1 MHAGCCTEFEADGAT
16 MRHNHRHRH
25 PGPLRLQHHSCTTFI
40 TACISVDPGILIS
53 LINFARI
60 LFILYYPPFFCHER
74 AADGQQKGERRC
86 ATRATRQDCFM
97 PVHPSLHA
105 TLHARYRLVNDEGRG
120 ISRCMSMS
128 RAHQPALG
136 TALVGERRGM
146 FGLHRGG
153 LALQPALASSQA
165 WDQVSPYFD
174 VAQTNRQAVVHG
186 SFGST
191 TRWAQLCNVIGFR
204 QGLRDKS
211 KVSQWC
217 HATQRAACLCHDRH
231 LSRVVLQLV
240 RMEIIEPGFESH
252 HVRYGCYVAK
262 VIVAPCLVDLIR
274 SGLPILN
281 IQVRCNLSPPT
292 WGVVPSD
299 VSDGRDN
306 QDCPHPKAC
315 PFKANEFSTETPQGT
330 SQACSQLRQ
339 PTVPDKYETLTPTRD
354 GSQHGFLDRRCLLN

>member
-53 LINFARI
+53 LINFARFS
-60 LFILYYPPFFCHER
+60 FILYYPPFFCHER

-86 ATRATRQDCFM
+86 ATRATRQGRSTAPWTNWVPGSAWHLLSDCFM
-97 PVHPSLHA
+97 P
-105 TLHARYRLVNDEGRG
+105 TGINDEGRG

-217 HATQRAACLCHDRH
+217 HATQRPACLCHDRH

-240 RMEIIEPGFESH
+240 RMEIVEPGFESRH
-252 HVRYGCYVAK
+252 HFVQG
-262 VIVAPCLVDLIR
+262 
-274 SGLPILN
+274 S
-281 IQVRCNLSPPT
+281 QVRCNLSPPT